1 MHIVRTL
8 LKRPIISYLRPAG
21 GRKYLTLATPCDL
34 APDWISEARKR
45 GRYQIQAKRLA
56 KLRNH
61 TDSDSLINSLLGTEY
76 IIPKFEELEIMSPR
90 LRNFPHKRD
99 QYWSLATLGF
109 SLLRIQCDVFTISA
123 GSKGSIPVN
132 GLYFENLVDQGNTL
146 ATLGVLK
153 TFVREHG
160 LSSAIVSDPSDKIA
174 QNRELHAID
183 SLFMLVG
190 SVYKHH
196 GTSKTEDFLQ
206 KRIINGI
213 NGLSHINMKLNS
225 DWV

>member
-8 LKRPIISYLRPAG
+8 LKRPAISYLKPVSGSR
-21 GRKYLTLATPCDL
+21 YLSLATPSQISL
-34 APDWISEARKR
+34 DWVSEARKH
-45 GRYQIQAKRLA
+45 GRYQNQAKRLA
-56 KLRNH
+56 KLRNR
-61 TDSDSLINSLLGTEY
+61 TDSDSLVNSLLGTDY
-76 IIPKFEELEIMSPR
+76 IIPKTEELEIMSPR

-99 QYWSLATLGF
+99 QYWSLATLGS
-109 SLLRIQCDVFTISA
+109 SLLRIQCDVFAISA
-123 GSKGSIPVN
+123 GSKGSNPVN
-132 GLYFENLVDQGNTL
+132 GLYFENLVDQYNSLTTL
-146 ATLGVLK
+146 SVLK

-160 LSSAIVSDPSDKIA
+160 LSSAIVSDPSDDIS
-174 QNRELHAID
+174 QNRELHAVD
-183 SLFMLVG
+183 SLFMLIG